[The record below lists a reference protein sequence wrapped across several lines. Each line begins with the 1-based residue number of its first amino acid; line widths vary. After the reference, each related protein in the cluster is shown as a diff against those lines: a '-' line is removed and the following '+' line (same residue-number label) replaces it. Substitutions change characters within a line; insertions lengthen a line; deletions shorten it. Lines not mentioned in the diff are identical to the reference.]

1 MSRQLHILLS
11 IGQFPP
17 VGNTDLLF
25 DEVNPCYP
33 LCYRMLHLNTGIHFH
48 KIKTAGFFKQKL
60 NGSRIDI
67 PCSLCRIYRR
77 FPHFL
82 THCITHNGTR
92 RFFNQLL
99 VISLDGAVTLAQM
112 DHMTITIRQNLELD
126 MFRMLHKVLQIHS
139 IIAKSCHRLLL
150 GCHKSI
156 FQFILMISHTHAFA
170 AAAKGRLDN
179 DRIPHFFCN
188 GQCFFCMIQ
197 RFLASR
203 DHRYPCRDHRISGIG
218 FIAEFADDICGWSD
232 ENNMTLLT

>member
-1 MSRQLHILLS
+1 MPCQLHILLGV
-11 IGQFPP
+11 GQFPP
-17 VGNTDLLF
+17 VSNTDLLL

-33 LCYRMLHLNTGIHFH
+33 LCYRMLHLDTGIHFH
-48 KIKTAGFFKQKL
+48 KIKTSCLFKQEL
-60 NGSRIDI
+60 DSSGVHVSRCF
-67 PCSLCRIYRR
+67 CSIHCRLS
-77 FPHFL
+77 HLL
-82 THCITHNGTR
+82 TQCITHNGTR

-126 MFRMLHKVLQIHS
+126 MFRMLHKVLQIHG

-197 RFLASR
+197 GFLASR
-203 DHRYPCRDHRISGIG
+203 DHRYPCHDHRISGIG
-218 FIAEFADDICGWSD
+218 FIAEFADDICVWSD